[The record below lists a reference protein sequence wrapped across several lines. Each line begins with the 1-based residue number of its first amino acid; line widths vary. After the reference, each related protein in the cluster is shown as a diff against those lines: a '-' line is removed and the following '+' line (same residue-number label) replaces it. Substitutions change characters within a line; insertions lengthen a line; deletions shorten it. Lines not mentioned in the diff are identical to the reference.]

1 MKKISAIMSILLALS
16 LLPVSVFAETYPQ
29 FNLATG
35 TVQEYAI
42 TSSNQEVRFRIE
54 LGKDLDLNEGRAIFQ
69 INNAKLAK
77 GTDVATAS
85 IYQGSMIKN
94 APDITLTSS
103 TGTNVLGGENLF
115 NVDINSKVPANHTD
129 NLSVVVTLKLDFT
142 SSTPGDVTVSVRDIG
157 KNGVLTGI
165 GNFEKS
171 TAKTQR
177 RVDQKDFDIKVEKAD
192 IKIGPAGGNLSNIL
206 IYQLDKLSDK
216 ASDNQIAVTLP
227 RGYSFKP
234 VSTKVS
240 LDAGTANVS
249 YNRDYTT
256 MTITDVTSKNAF
268 VKIEPVV
275 AVKADNNAKSE
286 DISANIDFI
295 TNSKS
300 VSAKDVKV
308 GELVFYSLTLSAN
321 EKGLRDIPTLTKGA
335 SKTVELTLN
344 MVEGTLVNGSAVNF
358 KVDNAKIVY
367 DTIKVDGQDASLT
380 VPRSAG
386 TSESSKVS
394 GYQVYQNE
402 EFSIRLLKSGLTSVK
417 LTFDIVADMSKSNPV
432 ITASSRNLEDVK
444 TVIAKTQQALS
455 ATVVPSK
462 VEKGTITDLPV
473 VTLKES
479 AVNTLQRGDKIYL
492 EIVYPGSGRDKGQSV
507 AFNSTKDIKLRL
519 QTDLK

>member
-1 MKKISAIMSILLALS
+1 M
-16 LLPVSVFAETYPQ
+16 
-29 FNLATG
+29 
-35 TVQEYAI
+35 
-42 TSSNQEVRFRIE
+42 
-54 LGKDLDLNEGRAIFQ
+54 
-69 INNAKLAK
+69 
-77 GTDVATAS
+77 
-85 IYQGSMIKN
+85 
-94 APDITLTSS
+94 
-103 TGTNVLGGENLF
+103 
-115 NVDINSKVPANHTD
+115 
-129 NLSVVVTLKLDFT
+129 
-142 SSTPGDVTVSVRDIG
+142 
-157 KNGVLTGI
+157 GI

-507 AFNSTKDIKLRL
+507 AFNSTKDIKVETTNRL
-519 QTDLK
+519 EIDSVEFGATENILVLTVGSRSYSKPGEIKLTNIKGYLTEKAPQNQINLSVKLNSSVEDEVPFFSVGKEVAVKTLFVINSKNYTVDGQTRTLVTAPYIKNGRTMLPVRAVAESLGLVASWDNTTKTATFKNAEKTAIVKVGQSESVMRAPKTTV